1 LDSPCLAPEDVK
13 GSSVVL
19 GGGLAGLSAGY
30 ALTRAG
36 RKTVLFEAG
45 AEVGGLSR
53 TLETPHGLRY
63 DIGGHR
69 FFTTKVEVERLV
81 RDLLRDE
88 LATVNR
94 KSTIFMRGRFFDYPL
109 RPGNAVFGLGLTT
122 VLRILADYASLK
134 VRPRNGEAVTLE
146 DWVVGRFGRTMFNL
160 YFKEYSEKVWGL
172 DCSRISQRW
181 VSQRIRGLSLGTA
194 LKSAFFRFT
203 GKEIPTLADA
213 FLYPALG
220 IGRIAERFSEE
231 IEGEGKNTVLTDAAV
246 SAIRHGDS
254 LITGLEVTNC
264 ANTCQVEGRDYIST
278 IPLNVFVGMMEPQP
292 PPEVLR
298 AARSLRYRDLITVA
312 VTVDRESVTDQT
324 WVYIPEQKYPF
335 GRLHEPKAWS
345 RKMAPEG
352 QTLVVVEYFC
362 TRGDYIWEAG
372 DEALSVM
379 TVEGMEELGFL
390 RAEEISATEVRRHP
404 KAYPLFEVG
413 YEEHCETIYRYL
425 RNFRNLRVAGRSGLF
440 EYQNMDHAIESGME
454 AAGALLAAERVR

>member
-1 LDSPCLAPEDVK
+1 
-13 GSSVVL
+13 
-19 GGGLAGLSAGY
+19 
-30 ALTRAG
+30 
-36 RKTVLFEAG
+36 
-45 AEVGGLSR
+45 
-53 TLETPHGLRY
+53 
-63 DIGGHR
+63 
-69 FFTTKVEVERLV
+69 
-81 RDLLRDE
+81 
-88 LATVNR
+88 
-94 KSTIFMRGRFFDYPL
+94 MRGRFFDYPL

-134 VRPRNGEAVTLE
+134 LRPRNGEAVTLE

-160 YFKEYSEKVWGL
+160 YFKEYSEKIWGL
-172 DCSRISQRW
+172 DCSQISQRW

-194 LKSAFFRFT
+194 LKNAFFRFT

-213 FLYPALG
+213 FLYPELG

-231 IEGEGKNTVLTDAAV
+231 IAGENTVLTDAAV

-345 RKMAPEG
+345 RKMARPG
-352 QTLVVVEYFC
+352 
-362 TRGDYIWEAG
+362 
-372 DEALSVM
+372 
-379 TVEGMEELGFL
+379 
-390 RAEEISATEVRRHP
+390 
-404 KAYPLFEVG
+404 
-413 YEEHCETIYRYL
+413 
-425 RNFRNLRVAGRSGLF
+425 AGRWPPRGRPWWWWSTSAPAATTSGRRGTRP
-440 EYQNMDHAIESGME
+440 S
-454 AAGALLAAERVR
+454 R